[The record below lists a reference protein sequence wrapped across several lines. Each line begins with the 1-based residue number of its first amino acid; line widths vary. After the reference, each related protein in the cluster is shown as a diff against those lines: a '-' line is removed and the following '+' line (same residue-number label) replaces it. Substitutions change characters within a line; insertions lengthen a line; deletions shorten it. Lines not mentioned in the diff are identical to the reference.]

1 MKEYA
6 GYAIKNEPLRYEIS
20 YGGRK
25 TKLPVYATEDKIR
38 KCSCGSKLA
47 LLYYDAKIGGYG
59 REIHGKKCPECGKN
73 YFSYKSC
80 ALHGDAF
87 EIIETYIPM
96 SENIVAGTTKELFVD
111 PGTYIYV
118 EREGFQHECEGKMQ
132 TRRISAKLL
141 DSNGC
146 MTSVT
151 MRYCSFCKKYY
162 INGEKQKN
170 VAHRFNKYKFIELCE
185 EENVAICETSLNI
198 FERNNVNTDIEDI
211 NLNTMDEY
219 YMINREETICRAC
232 GGILEKSH
240 QRVTIGGKRRSM
252 SIRTCLSCNFKH
264 ISYGTYAMHGYGKIV
279 NSEEIDY
286 MQRVS
291 ELRHEIKIRKKELDK
306 LERNFDAL
314 LALGKVPIYQG
325 KVKEKRDNNIVVDV
339 YFKLNNYCIRKNHKI
354 QTVTMPVTN
363 IRGYDTKEV
372 NVFYCEQCDKY
383 WINYEA
389 IEELIKKQFY
399 PNFKYRV
406 VNESW
411 EGLKPA
417 SELMLYGYNVKE
429 GDLSK
434 ERRQNLLKY
443 LIDNNLMSKQKII
456 RNIETKVEFNGKKRG
471 NENAKRRWQEDIKY
485 VSEYTSDNEKIIHA
499 QIHNI

>member
-6 GYAIKNEPLRYEIS
+6 GYTMKDEPLRYETS
-20 YGGRK
+20 YSERK
-25 TKLPVYATEDKIR
+25 AKLPVYATEEKIR
-38 KCSCGSKLA
+38 KCSCGSRLV
-47 LLYYDAKIGGYG
+47 LLYYDAKIDGYG
-59 REIHGKKCPECGKN
+59 REIHGKKCPKCGKN

-80 ALHGDAF
+80 ALHTDVF
-87 EIIETYIPM
+87 DIIETYIPAN
-96 SENIVAGTTKELFVD
+96 ENIASGETKELFVS
-111 PGTYIYV
+111 PGTEIYV
-118 EREGFQHECEGKMQ
+118 EREGFQHECEEKMQ
-132 TRRISAKLL
+132 MRRISAKLL

-146 MTSVT
+146 MTTIV
-151 MRYCSFCKKYY
+151 MKYCSSCQKYY
-162 INGEKQKN
+162 INGEKQKSIS
-170 VAHRFNKYKFIELCE
+170 HRFDKYKFIELCE
-185 EENVAICETSLNI
+185 NESISTSEASQNDFFKNNI
-198 FERNNVNTDIEDI
+198 NMNIEDI

-240 QRVTIGGKRRSM
+240 QRVTVAGKKRSM
-252 SIRTCLSCNFKH
+252 SIRTCLSCGFKH
-264 ISYGTYAMHGYGKIV
+264 ISYGTYVVYGYGKIV

-286 MQRVS
+286 MQRIS
-291 ELRHEIKIRKKELDK
+291 ELRHEIKVRKKELDN
-306 LERNFDAL
+306 LEKNFDAL

-325 KVKEKRDNNIVVDV
+325 KIKEKRDRNIVVDV

-354 QTVTMPVTN
+354 QTVTMPVSN
-363 IRGYDTKEV
+363 IRGCDTKEV
-372 NVFYCEQCDKY
+372 NVFYCEQCEKY

-399 PNFKYRV
+399 PNFKYRI

-417 SELMLYGYNVKE
+417 SELMLYGYNVRE

-434 ERRQNLLKY
+434 EQRQNLLKY

-456 RNIETKVEFNGKKRG
+456 QNIETRVEFNGRKRG
-471 NENAKRRWQEDIKY
+471 NENAKQRWKEDIKY
-485 VSEYTSDNEKIIHA
+485 VSEYTSDNEKTIHA